1 MKRMPVFSV
10 LCALLFLLTLNAS
23 SWAAEVSPEAAQEPA
38 FSAREQALQQV
49 QNELQNPERRWYT
62 ITRLKWGYP
71 LRWSAGIG
79 AMLTEQPRDMDCA
92 TGCVIRGWHFQV
104 EPGQYGIQGGVGWGR
119 LVGETGRTKRWM
131 HTANWG
137 WAVRGVLLRTWGDS
151 YLDPDSQTLAGI
163 EGSLSIV
170 RVNLSVGML
179 RSFSSEA
186 DPNWVLVGS
195 FGLGF

>member
-1 MKRMPVFSV
+1 MKRRLVFST
-10 LCALLFLLTLNAS
+10 LCSLLFLLTQNAS
-23 SWAAEVSPEAAQEPA
+23 SWASEDSQEAIENPA
-38 FSAREQALQQV
+38 ISAKEQALQQV
-49 QNELQNPERRWYT
+49 RNELQNVERRWYT

-79 AMLTEQPRDMDCA
+79 AMLSKQPRDTDCA
-92 TGCVIRGWHFQV
+92 TGCAIRGWHFQV

-131 HTANWG
+131 HTVNWG
-137 WAVRGVLLRTWGDS
+137 WSVRGVVLRTWGDS
-151 YLDPDSQTLAGI
+151 YLDPDSQTLAGM
-163 EGSLSIV
+163 EGNLSIA

-186 DPNWVLVGS
+186 DPDWVLVGS